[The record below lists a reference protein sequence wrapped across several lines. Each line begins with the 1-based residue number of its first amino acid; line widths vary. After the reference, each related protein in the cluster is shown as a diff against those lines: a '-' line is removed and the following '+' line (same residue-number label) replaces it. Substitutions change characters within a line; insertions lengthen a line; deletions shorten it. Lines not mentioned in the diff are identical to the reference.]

1 MAAGRCGHQAD
12 GQSVGVADRE
22 RAAGRCGNWADGGNM
37 ADGWR
42 KAQAGAEVRPA
53 AIGRIG
59 RGGGRADRQ
68 GWQTGGQVQTS
79 GQAGAA
85 GTGVTGSAFSMLAG
99 GTGALEP
106 SYAEGHREPLVESLG
121 EKERSVDVARF
132 LGGFLAPKGL
142 RWSNISI
149 SILKLHICCAW
160 SRHRLKGH
168 SDQQAET
175 PGHRIG
181 FEDLANDVAASNPST
196 PTSFA
201 FEFHYG
207 TVFNGCT
214 ARAGRKAYTIPV
226 QDFATI

>member
-68 GWQTGGQVQTS
+68 GRRTGEQVQAS

-85 GTGVTGSAFSMLAG
+85 GTGVTGVVHSGAAG
-99 GTGALEP
+99 G
-106 SYAEGHREPLVESLG
+106 ESRGKG
-121 EKERSVDVARF
+121 EKCRRGTFF
-132 LGGFLAPKGL
+132 LGVPGTKGPSLVQHKYFNFEVAHSL
-142 RWSNISI
+142 RMESPQTRTREQRSN
-149 SILKLHICCAW
+149 
-160 SRHRLKGH
+160 
-168 SDQQAET
+168 
-175 PGHRIG
+175 
-181 FEDLANDVAASNPST
+181 N
-196 PTSFA
+196 
-201 FEFHYG
+201 
-207 TVFNGCT
+207 
-214 ARAGRKAYTIPV
+214 
-226 QDFATI
+226 